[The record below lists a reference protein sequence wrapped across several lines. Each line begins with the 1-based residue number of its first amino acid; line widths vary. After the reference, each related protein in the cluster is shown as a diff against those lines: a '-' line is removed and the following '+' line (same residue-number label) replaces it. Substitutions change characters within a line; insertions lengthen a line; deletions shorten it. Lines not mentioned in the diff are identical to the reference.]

1 MMFLPGLAV
10 VFAGLLGGKGDV
22 ARQVTKIV
30 RDLHVEVKPLP
41 AAKLHTLTHHSDATR
56 DVVRGLH
63 ADGVI
68 AFEVVKGK
76 TLRLVIYEG
85 DGRLKTFTELP
96 LSRHGLTADDL
107 DVLRENLHDD
117 VVALRGSDDDE
128 PQIAAAPAPRETP
141 AQRETPA
148 PAKRPAPPRQQVAMK
163 SSPPATMD
171 DEDPFAGENA
181 GSDDAAS
188 PTEVAAAGDAAD
200 ADDAVSAD
208 EIAALVAG
216 GEDEEPAVTQA
227 RALHLGI
234 SAGLGIAGRSFQPGP
249 ATVTPYA
256 SSPVPAVVLDLRIQ
270 PTKRLAIQIGTERTL
285 QLSTEM
291 ADGDAADTT
300 ISRWEASAD
309 YALLNKGALA
319 IAARF
324 GGGRRSFTIDS
335 LDPGRSPDG
344 EYNYVIAGVAANAK
358 VSPRVVLRAHGAL
371 EPVLFGTE
379 PTEMAFG
386 EATRWA
392 LEVGAAVDVRPWT
405 HVFVRAAALYQRF
418 SWSWDM
424 AGERGAGGAI
434 DVYPSGALSLG
445 ADY

>member
-30 RDLHVEVKPLP
+30 RDLRVEMKPLP

-63 ADGVI
+63 AEGVI
-68 AFEVVKGK
+68 AFEVVDGK

-107 DVLRENLHDD
+107 DVLRENLHED

-128 PQIAAAPAPRETP
+128 PQVATKSAPPAP
-141 AQRETPA
+141 
-148 PAKRPAPPRQQVAMK
+148 
-163 SSPPATMD
+163 MD

-181 GSDDAAS
+181 DSDDAAS
-188 PTEVAAAGDAAD
+188 PIEVAAADDAGDSG
-200 ADDAVSAD
+200 DAVSAD

-216 GEDEEPAVTQA
+216 GDDEQPAAARA

-256 SSPVPAVVLDLRIQ
+256 SSPVPAVVLDLQIQ
-270 PTKRLAIQIGTERTL
+270 PTNRLGIQIGTERTL

-291 ADGDAADTT
+291 ADGNAADTT

-309 YALLNKGALA
+309 YLLVNTGAVA
-319 IAARF
+319 IAARV
-324 GGGRRSFTIDS
+324 GGGRRSFTIES

-344 EYNYVIAGVAANAK
+344 EYNYLVAGVAASASI
-358 VSPRVVLRAHGAL
+358 SPRVVLRAHGAF

-386 EATRWA
+386 EARRWA
-392 LEVGAAVDVRPWT
+392 VEVGAAVEVRTWT

-424 AGERGAGGAI
+424 AGERGAEGAI

-445 ADY
+445 VDY